1 MDYQRIYNEFIAD
14 RRKKEKTLTGYTE
27 KHHIIPRSHG
37 GDNSKKNIIK
47 LTAQDHYFA
56 HELLAR
62 IHGGGMWSALFLM
75 SSYGTKSAQGVKVSR
90 KQYEI
95 ARINFIEHQRMIMTG
110 EGNHFFGKTHDSET
124 IKKIIKNRAQV
135 TGKDHHEYNHE
146 VVYWQHLE
154 TGERIY
160 ATQNEFRKIT
170 GLCHKPVSMVFHG
183 KRKSHKGWFC
193 EKQNT
198 RESAIDWGCKGIKH
212 YKSDLN
218 IYTFQHKDGRTFKG
232 TRQDFYKS
240 EHDVPE
246 SGVRAVVKGVNKTV
260 NGWKLVS
267 IENA

>member
-27 KHHIIPRSHG
+27 KHHIIPRLHG

-75 SSYGTKSAQGVKVSR
+75 SSCGTKSAQGVKVSR

-95 ARINFIEHQRMIMTG
+95 ARINFIEHQRIIMTG

-124 IKKIIKNRAQV
+124 IKKIIENRAQV

-183 KRKSHKGWFC
+183 KRK
-193 EKQNT
+193 
-198 RESAIDWGCKGIKH
+198 AIRVGFVRSKTQENQRLI
-212 YKSDLN
+212 
-218 IYTFQHKDGRTFKG
+218 
-232 TRQDFYKS
+232 
-240 EHDVPE
+240 
-246 SGVRAVVKGVNKTV
+246 GVAK
-260 NGWKLVS
+260 
-267 IENA
+267 E